1 VLNRRDLIKLGL
13 YGGTAG
19 MLHLTLDGPLPFGFG
34 RKGLMQWQIGVT

>member
-19 MLHLTLDGPLPFGFG
+19 MLHLTRLVGPLLFGFG
-34 RKGLMQWQIGVT
+34 RKDECNGKST